1 MHEAS
6 MIERTKLPA
15 TTESLRGDIERLG
28 VGSGDI
34 VLVHSSLRAMGWI
47 SGGPVAVVQALL
59 DAVGA
64 NGTIVMPTHSGE
76 LTDPANWVAPPV
88 PAEWVEPIRASM
100 PAYDPAITPTRH
112 MGAVVEV
119 FRTWPQVRRSAHP
132 ATSMAALG
140 QHADEIT
147 AHHEL
152 SDPLGLTSPLGA
164 LYRLNAKILLIG
176 VGFNRCTA
184 LHLAEQMRWP
194 DRPTIAEG
202 APVRVDG
209 QRKWVAFNV
218 PQIMDDDEFLP
229 VGAAALASGVAALGT
244 VAQAQVIVANMPRL
258 VDFAVDHWGE
268 TMHPAAS

>member
-1 MHEAS
+1 MHEAGL
-6 MIERTKLPA
+6 IERTKLPA

-64 NGTIVMPTHSGE
+64 NGTIVMPTHSGG

-88 PAEWVEPIRASM
+88 PAEWVEPIRNSM

-119 FRTWPQVRRSAHP
+119 FRTWPAVRRSAHP

-147 AHHEL
+147 AHHRL
-152 SDPLGLTSPLGA
+152 SDPLGLTSPLGV

-184 LHLAEQMRWP
+184 LHLAEHMRWP

-209 QRKWVAFNV
+209 QRKWIEFSV
-218 PQIMDDDEFLP
+218 PQIMDDDEFVP

-268 TMHPAAS
+268 GMHPAAS

>member
-1 MHEAS
+1 MREAG
-6 MIERTKLPA
+6 MIERTRLPA
-15 TTESLRGDIERLG
+15 TRESLRGDIERLG
-28 VGSGDI
+28 IGSGDI

-88 PAEWVEPIRASM
+88 PAEWVEPIRNSM

-119 FRTWPQVRRSAHP
+119 FRTWPHVRRSAHP

-140 QHADEIT
+140 PDADEIT

-202 APVRVDG
+202 APISVNG
-209 QRKWVAFNV
+209 QRKWVAFSV

-244 VAQAQVIVANMPRL
+244 VAQARVIVANMPRL
-258 VDFAVDHWGE
+258 VDFAVEHWGE
-268 TMHPAAS
+268 AVHPATS